1 LIFYRALQAL
11 KNPDFFAEILE
22 VVQQI
27 PLSSIPDSLLPK
39 SSTISSSLTSFSR
52 DDNDLD
58 DIPSEKFRNNET
70 VFATSSHDQ
79 ELLWQSLINDH
90 KCTICCDV
98 LASPVILSCS
108 HSFCGICLVRDMD
121 FYESQDA
128 DVTLTCPFCREE
140 IDSEPTFERTLNE
153 VIVKKVNLVRNCEAK
168 DDWNARKIHYTK
180 HLKIVQDEKDQ
191 GKEGY
196 VELSAIEKIMAVVI
210 PSVCK
215 YIYIYI
221 YICMFIYICIY
232 TFIYVYI
239 HIH

>member
-1 LIFYRALQAL
+1 MFYRALHAL

-58 DIPSEKFRNNET
+58 DIPSEKFRSNET
-70 VFATSSHDQ
+70 FFLTTPCDQ
-79 ELLWQSLINDH
+79 ELLWENLITDH

-121 FYESQDA
+121 FYESQDTEVA
-128 DVTLTCPFCREE
+128 LSCPYCREE
-140 IDSEPTFERTLNE
+140 IDSEPTFERTLDE
-153 VIVKKVNLVRNCEAK
+153 LISKKINLVRDCEAK
-168 DDWNARKIHYTK
+168 VDWNARRTQYTQ
-180 HLKIVQDEKDQ
+180 HLKILKDTREQ
-191 GKEGY
+191 GKEADD
-196 VELSAIEKIMAVVI
+196 ELSAYEKILAVVM
-210 PSVCK
+210 PSVC
-215 YIYIYI
+215 IILLLI
-221 YICMFIYICIY
+221 VVCARRSAFR
-232 TFIYVYI
+232 
-239 HIH
+239 